1 MVLPLLTVI
10 VSATQLIEK
19 DSPLDKLI
27 ELLGRCSEILVLLG
41 TCFFTSQTN

>member
-19 DSPLDKLI
+19 ESPLDKFI
-27 ELLGRCSEILVLLG
+27 VLLGRCSEILVLLE
-41 TCFFTSQTN
+41 TCFFTSETN